1 MQEPLPFMLP
11 PSDWSPPSVSSL
23 PSWKGAKRIAIDLET
38 KDPQLT
44 TLGPGVRRD
53 GRIIG
58 VAFAIEDGPAHYLP
72 IAHENGGNLDP
83 KHVLEYLQDQ
93 AKVFDGVLVGANL
106 SYEIDYLLEYGIEFR
121 PKWWRD
127 VQVAEPLLDE
137 LQMRYG
143 LDAIAERYQL
153 PGKDE
158 DLLRAAAEAYDAHP
172 KKELYKIPAKYV
184 GPYAIQDVR
193 LPLQLIRRQERRIDE
208 ENLGGIY
215 DLESK
220 VLPITVAMRRRG
232 VRVDLD
238 RLQGIEDWAIQE
250 EQTAAQVIYE
260 ETGVRLGLDDIN
272 QDDYVIA
279 ALEKSG
285 VQLTERTEKGKIS
298 TAASVLGSIDNKVA
312 PAILR
317 ARKFNKLRGTF
328 VNGVRKHLIGDR
340 IHTTFNQL
348 KSSDD
353 SGAGFGTVSG
363 RFSST
368 DPNLQNQPARDP
380 EIGSRWR
387 SIYVPDE
394 GKKWAKLD
402 YSQQEPRMAVH
413 YAALLGLP
421 GAREAAQVYH
431 DNPDT
436 DNHTLM
442 AQIVLGL
449 PPDKAPSK
457 HDRTVYGKTIFLGI
471 LYAMGGAKLC
481 NGLGLPTKY
490 RQLKN
495 GEWYLAAG
503 DEGQVI
509 LDRFDSAVPWA
520 KKLRYAVE
528 RRAKSKGYVV
538 TILGRRCRFPFDDT
552 GRNFDWTHK
561 ALNRLIQGGCAD
573 QTKLALVQCEEAG
586 HEIQLQVH
594 DELDTSVEEDSQA
607 LEMSEI
613 MSTCVPMKIPSKVD
627 AEVGPN
633 WGEVELVKR

>member
-11 PSDWSPPSVSSL
+11 ETDWQLPDMGRL
-23 PSWKGAKRIAIDLET
+23 PSWRDAKRVSIDLET

-53 GRIIG
+53 GRIVG
-58 VAFAIEDGPAHYLP
+58 FAFQIEDGPGHYLP
-72 IAHENGGNLDP
+72 IAHEHGGNLP
-83 KHVLEYLQDQ
+83 AEKVIAYMRDQ
-93 AKVFDGVLVGANL
+93 AKAFKGTLVGANL
-106 SYEIDYLLEYGIEFR
+106 GYEIDYLLEYGIDFR

-137 LQMRYG
+137 LQRQYN
-143 LDAIAERYQL
+143 LDAIAKRYQL

-158 DLLRAAAEAYDAHP
+158 DLLRAAAEAYGAHP

-184 GPYAIQDVR
+184 GPYAVQDVR
-193 LPLQLIRRQERRIDE
+193 LPLQLIRRQERKIDE
-208 ENLGGIY
+208 EGLQGIY

-220 VLPITVAMRRRG
+220 VLPLTIAMRRRG

-238 RLQGIEDWAIQE
+238 RLQSIEDWSFE
-250 EQTAAQVIYE
+250 EERTAYKIIYE
-260 ETGVRLGLDDIN
+260 ETGVRMDIDDVN
-272 QDDYVIA
+272 QDEYVLA
-279 ALEKSG
+279 ALSKSG
-285 VQLTERTEKGKIS
+285 VELTERTEKGKIS
-298 TAASVLGSIDNKVA
+298 TAAPILESIDNLVA

-340 IHTTFNQL
+340 IHATFNQL
-348 KSSDD
+348 RSSDED
-353 SGAGFGTVSG
+353 DNGFGTVSG

-380 EIGSRWR
+380 EIGKRWR

-421 GAREAAQVYH
+421 GAREAAEIYH
-431 DNPDT
+431 KNPDT

-449 PPDKAPSK
+449 GADEAPSK
-457 HDRTVYGKTIFLGI
+457 HDRQVYGKTIFLGI

-490 RQLKN
+490 RQRRN
-495 GEWYLAAG
+495 GSWYLAAG

-509 LDRFDSAVPWA
+509 LDRFDAAVPWA
-520 KKLRYAVE
+520 KKLRYSVE
-528 RRAKSKGYVV
+528 NRAKSKGFVV
-538 TILGRRCRFPFDDT
+538 TILGRKCRFPFDDT
-552 GRNFDWTHK
+552 GRNYDWVHK

-573 QTKLALVQCEEAG
+573 QTKLALVQAEEAG
-586 HEIQLQVH
+586 HPLQLQVH
-594 DELDTSVEEDSQA
+594 DELDTSVESDEQA
-607 LEMSEI
+607 VEIAEI

-627 AEVGPN
+627 AEVGPS
-633 WGEVELVKR
+633 WGEVKKVG